1 MPAREFF
8 EVAKSTS
15 GASMSQY
22 DTEVEGRLQALESK
36 ASNTPQPQAIGGATL
51 DRLEALEQQVTQLVS
66 ILNSVP
72 QVTDHAPKSA
82 DGVRR
87 VG

>member
-1 MPAREFF
+1 MALGKGT
-8 EVAKSTS
+8 ASKSAS

-36 ASNTPQPQAIGGATL
+36 AANPPQQQAIGGATL
-51 DRLEALEQQVTQLVS
+51 DRLEAVEQQVAQLVS